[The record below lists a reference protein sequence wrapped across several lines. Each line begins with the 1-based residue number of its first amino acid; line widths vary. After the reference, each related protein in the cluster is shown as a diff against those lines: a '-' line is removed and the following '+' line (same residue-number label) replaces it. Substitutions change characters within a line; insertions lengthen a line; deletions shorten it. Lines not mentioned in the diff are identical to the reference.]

1 MAVSIR
7 FERREPM
14 ASAEF
19 MITSRL
25 LPYGLEDV
33 EASSRR
39 KLDSVLA
46 SAEFENVLGDVRAL
60 LEGELDLGKL
70 DVVELKGIA
79 CHDAGV
85 YRPGIRL
92 VVRESGQK
100 APMSETGREQFA
112 ALAEKIRE
120 HLDLP

>member
-1 MAVSIR
+1 MPIAIR
-7 FERREPM
+7 FERGEPM

-25 LPYGLEDV
+25 LPYGLADV
-33 EASSRR
+33 EARSRR
-39 KLDSVLA
+39 EVDSVLA

-70 DVVELKGIA
+70 DIVELKGIA
-79 CHDAGV
+79 CREAGV

-92 VVRESGQK
+92 VVRETGQK

-120 HLDLP
+120 HLELP